1 MGVKFGA
8 VGGTFGYYKNPILFE
23 NVNFTIEKSEILTIL
38 GPNGVGK
45 TTFLKCM
52 MGFLKW
58 NKGETIIDGKSFYSM
73 STSDIWKKISYVPQ
87 AKATIFP
94 YSVMEMVLMGRN
106 PHLGVL
112 SMPSNQ
118 DQKLCEWAL
127 EELNIKKLKGKIV
140 SELSGGELQMVLIAR
155 ALVSEP
161 DILILDE
168 PESNLDIKNQLVILN
183 IIQKLSEEKN
193 IACIINTHYPAHALK
208 ISDKTIM
215 FSNNTHHIYGNT
227 KDIVNESNIRKFFE
241 VDSRILELV
250 ENKKRLRTIFPIR
263 ICKS

>member
-1 MGVKFGA
+1 MGVKFG
-8 VGGTFGYYKNPILFE
+8 VVDGTFGYYKNPILFE

-127 EELNIKKLKGKIV
+127 EELNIIKLKG
-140 SELSGGELQMVLIAR
+140 LT
-155 ALVSEP
+155 
-161 DILILDE
+161 
-168 PESNLDIKNQLVILN
+168 
-183 IIQKLSEEKN
+183 KLF
-193 IACIINTHYPAHALK
+193 I
-208 ISDKTIM
+208 
-215 FSNNTHHIYGNT
+215 
-227 KDIVNESNIRKFFE
+227 
-241 VDSRILELV
+241 
-250 ENKKRLRTIFPIR
+250 
-263 ICKS
+263 